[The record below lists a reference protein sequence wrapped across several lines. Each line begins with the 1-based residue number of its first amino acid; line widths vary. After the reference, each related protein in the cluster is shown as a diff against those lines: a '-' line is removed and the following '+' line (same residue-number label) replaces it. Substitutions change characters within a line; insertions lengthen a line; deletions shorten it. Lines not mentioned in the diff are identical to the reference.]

1 MGLIKDESY
10 VQIINDVLPQ
20 VECLPNC
27 PLPVLLAPSGEEVG
41 EDVVG
46 VSMPGP
52 PHKSRPDDLL
62 EILGKVSEEFKLF
75 ENMEWTVKP
84 VIISLVTESKIIFVT
99 GSPSLSFQWMFKEMT
114 SRRRVGDEITTFPQ
128 YQTEERMWTLGGDS
142 AVTRGGGGQKTDSW
156 SRGHRGSGAMMTPD
170 VAPTSEE
177 PQSLAFRRAV

>member
-52 PHKSRPDDLL
+52 PHKGWLDKFLELFGKSPEELELL
-62 EILGKVSEEFKLF
+62 EHVH
-75 ENMEWTVKP
+75 WTVQPMIVPLK
-84 VIISLVTESKIIFVT
+84 K
-99 GSPSLSFQWMFKEMT
+99 
-114 SRRRVGDEITTFPQ
+114 
-128 YQTEERMWTLGGDS
+128 
-142 AVTRGGGGQKTDSW
+142 A
-156 SRGHRGSGAMMTPD
+156 
-170 VAPTSEE
+170 
-177 PQSLAFRRAV
+177 

>member
-1 MGLIKDESY
+1 M
-10 VQIINDVLPQ
+10 INNVLPQ
-20 VECLPNC
+20 VECLPHC

-99 GSPSLSFQWMFKEMT
+99 GSPSLSFQ
-114 SRRRVGDEITTFPQ
+114 
-128 YQTEERMWTLGGDS
+128 
-142 AVTRGGGGQKTDSW
+142 
-156 SRGHRGSGAMMTPD
+156 
-170 VAPTSEE
+170 
-177 PQSLAFRRAV
+177 